1 MEVLDEDV
9 DGTNDDEEEDRPK
22 KTKEV
27 MPRYLSSDDILTL
40 NVNRETLQESKFSK
54 VISENLVRNT
64 IEMLL
69 KLAQK
74 DKSKEEK
81 DYKIDDKTKEAEI
94 NEDIEVIEVGETDND
109 ELVVD
114 DVNNA
119 PPPQDSPTN
128 TTTTAAA
135 TEEGG
140 DNDDD
145 EADNIKGGGGN
156 ATVEDG
162 KNEDGN
168 DDDKNDDKEDVM
180 DVLPPLV
187 VSRVERLKCLNTERE
202 RVMERY
208 LEERAALKMKYFD
221 ICKPLYEERGNVV
234 TGCLDDDIEKI
245 RKERGG
251 KKGRRGRRETAAA
264 TTT

>member
-1 MEVLDEDV
+1 
-9 DGTNDDEEEDRPK
+9 
-22 KTKEV
+22 
-27 MPRYLSSDDILTL
+27 
-40 NVNRETLQESKFSK
+40 
-54 VISENLVRNT
+54 
-64 IEMLL
+64 MLL

-114 DVNNA
+114 DANNA

-145 EADNIKGGGGN
+145 EADNIKGGGRGGGN
-156 ATVEDG
+156 PTVEDG
-162 KNEDGN
+162 NNEDGN

-234 TGCLDDDIEKI
+234 TGCLDDDIE
-245 RKERGG
+245 RVNKEGG
-251 KKGRRGRRETAAA
+251 GEKEEEVSKGDGDGNGNDDTREGE
-264 TTT
+264 